1 MNPAT
6 PNGRNDFRPPPR
18 TRRCI
23 VARLLGGYRADGLE
37 GSPFGSGTGDSW
49 SAAPCSGPG
58 AHVGK
63 EQTGADLGGEFH
75 KVLVTPRRGDAAKQ
89 CRLPAQPRA
98 VAVGNL
104 HVRRVPAALL
114 DQ

>member
-1 MNPAT
+1 MGWKA
-6 PNGRNDFRPPPR
+6 RSS
-18 TRRCI
+18 
-23 VARLLGGYRADGLE
+23 VAERVTVVLLHR
-37 GSPFGSGTGDSW
+37 
-49 SAAPCSGPG
+49 CSGPG